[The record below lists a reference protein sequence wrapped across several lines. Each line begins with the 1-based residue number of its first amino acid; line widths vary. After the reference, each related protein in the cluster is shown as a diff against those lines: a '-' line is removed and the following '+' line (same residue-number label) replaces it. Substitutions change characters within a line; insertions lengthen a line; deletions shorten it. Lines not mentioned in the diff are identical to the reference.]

1 MCVET
6 NLYRNLCVLE
16 IVCVIHLLPL
26 LAGFEAH
33 ILLFFF
39 LAEKK
44 KEDTD
49 RACSRSDVVSSLY
62 FTKVPIKEHLDK

>member
-44 KEDTD
+44 KKIPTGLAYLYLEGPKKMHD
-49 RACSRSDVVSSLY
+49 AISS
-62 FTKVPIKEHLDK
+62 